1 MFGGLGLA
9 LSARFLPGRRPL
21 RRKRAQGMTLWQ
33 FRALLSSCVSSIVL
47 RLSVRRG
54 GLMVFASGLSDVGCK
69 RSSNQDRISIDLQ
82 SSVFVV
88 ADGLG
93 GEQCGELAA
102 EIAVDAVTA
111 Y

>member
-1 MFGGLGLA
+1 MFGGLGFA
-9 LSARFLPGRRPL
+9 VNARFLPGRRPL
-21 RRKRAQGMTLWQ
+21 RMKPPQRMTLWQ
-33 FRALLSSCVSSIVL
+33 FRAVRPSCVSSLVL
-47 RLSVRRG
+47 RLSVRCG

-69 RSSNQDRISIDLQ
+69 RSCNQDRISIDLQ

-111 Y
+111 